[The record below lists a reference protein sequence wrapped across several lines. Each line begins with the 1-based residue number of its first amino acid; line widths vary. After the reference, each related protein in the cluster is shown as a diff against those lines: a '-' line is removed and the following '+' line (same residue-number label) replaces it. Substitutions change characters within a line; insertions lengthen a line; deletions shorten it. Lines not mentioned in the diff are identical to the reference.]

1 MSTNIWIWIAALLTL
16 AIYSFLYKDNIIY
29 KIAEY
34 LLVGVS
40 LGYSIS
46 ITWYNVVIGKM
57 VVPIRDQHNYLII
70 IPILIGMLMFARFS
84 RKHSWLSK
92 IPISFVIGWGAGVA
106 IPLGFETTIVE
117 HVKNTI
123 AIPWFGGNVLLL
135 INAIIIFVGV
145 VATLVYFYFS
155 LPHKGVVGKVANLG
169 IWYIMIA
176 FGASFGYTVM
186 ARISLFIDRAQFLL
200 HDWLGLIH

>member
-16 AIYSFLYKDNIIY
+16 AIYSFLYKDNIVY

-40 LGYSIS
+40 IGYSIA
-46 ITWYNVVIGKM
+46 ITWYNVVIAKM
-57 VVPIRDQHNYLII
+57 VVPIRDQHNFLII
-70 IPILIGMLMFARFS
+70 IPILIGMFMFARFS
-84 RKHSWLSK
+84 RKHGWLSK

-106 IPLGFETTIVE
+106 IPLGFETSIVE

-123 AIPWFGGNVLLL
+123 AIPWFGGNILLL
-135 INAIIIFVGV
+135 ANAIIIFIGV
-145 VATLVYFYFS
+145 IATLIYFYFS
-155 LPHKGVVGKVANLG
+155 TPHKGVIGKVANLG

>member
-16 AIYSFLYKDNIIY
+16 AIYSFLYKDNIVY

-40 LGYSIS
+40 IGYSIA
-46 ITWYNVVIGKM
+46 ITWYNVVIAKM
-57 VVPIRDQHNYLII
+57 VVPIRDQHNFLII

-84 RKHSWLSK
+84 KKHGWLSK

-106 IPLGFETTIVE
+106 IPLGFETSIVE

-123 AIPWFGGNVLLL
+123 AIPWFGGNILLL
-135 INAIIIFVGV
+135 VNAIIIFIGV
-145 VATLVYFYFS
+145 IATLIYFYFS
-155 LPHKGVVGKVANLG
+155 TPHKGVIGKVANLG

>member
-16 AIYSFLYKDNIIY
+16 AIYSFLYKDNIVY

-40 LGYSIS
+40 IGYSIA
-46 ITWYNVVIGKM
+46 ITWYNVVIAKM
-57 VVPIRDQHNYLII
+57 VVPIRDQHNFLII
-70 IPILIGMLMFARFS
+70 IPILIGMFMFARFS
-84 RKHSWLSK
+84 KKHGWLSK

-106 IPLGFETTIVE
+106 IPLQFETSIVE

-123 AIPWFGGNVLLL
+123 AIPWFGGNILLL
-135 INAIIIFVGV
+135 VNAIIIFIGV
-145 VATLVYFYFS
+145 IATLIYFYFS
-155 LPHKGVVGKVANLG
+155 TPHKGVIGKVANLG

>member
-16 AIYSFLYKDNIIY
+16 AIYSFLYKDNIVY

-40 LGYSIS
+40 IGYSIA
-46 ITWYNVVIGKM
+46 ITWYNVVIAKM
-57 VVPIRDQHNYLII
+57 VVPIRDQHNFLII

-84 RKHSWLSK
+84 RKHGWLSK

-106 IPLGFETTIVE
+106 IPLGFETSIVE

-123 AIPWFGGNVLLL
+123 AIPWFGGNILLL
-135 INAIIIFVGV
+135 VNAIIIFIGV
-145 VATLVYFYFS
+145 IATLIYFYFS
-155 LPHKGVVGKVANLG
+155 TPHKGVIGKVANLG

>member
-1 MSTNIWIWIAALLTL
+1 MSTNIWIWIAAILTL
-16 AIYSFLYKDNIIY
+16 AVYSFLYKDNILY

-34 LLVGVS
+34 LVVGVS
-40 LGYSIS
+40 VGYSIA
-46 ITWYNVVIGKM
+46 ITWHNVIISKM
-57 VVPIRDQHNYLII
+57 VVPVVDYHLYYMVIPAII
-70 IPILIGMLMFARFS
+70 GCLMFTRFF
-84 RKHSWLSK
+84 KKVSWLSK
-92 IPISFVIGWGAGVA
+92 IPISVIIGWGAGVA
-106 IPLGFETTIVE
+106 IPLGFQMYILE

-123 AIPWFGGNVLLL
+123 LIPWYDGNIGSLV
-135 INAIIIFVGV
+135 NALIIFIGV
-145 VATLVYFYFS
+145 IATLTYFYFS
-155 LPHKGVVGKVANLG
+155 AKHKGVVGKIANLG

>member
-16 AIYSFLYKDNIIY
+16 AIYSFLYKDNIVY

-40 LGYSIS
+40 IGYSIS
-46 ITWYNVVIGKM
+46 ITWYNVVIAKM

-70 IPILIGMLMFARFS
+70 IPILIGFLMFFRFS
-84 RKHSWLSK
+84 RKQSWLSK

-106 IPLGFETTIVE
+106 IPLGFQTTIVE
-117 HVKNTI
+117 HIKNTI
-123 AIPWFGGNVLLL
+123 AIPWFGGNILLL
-135 INAIIIFVGV
+135 VNALIIFVGV

-155 LPHKGVVGKVANLG
+155 VPHKGTIGKIANLG

>member
-16 AIYSFLYKDNIIY
+16 AIYSFLYKDNIVY

-40 LGYSIS
+40 IGYSIA
-46 ITWYNVVIGKM
+46 ITWYNVVIAKM
-57 VVPIRDQHNYLII
+57 VVPIRDQHNFLII
-70 IPILIGMLMFARFS
+70 IPILIGMFMFARFS
-84 RKHSWLSK
+84 RKHGWLSK

-106 IPLGFETTIVE
+106 IPLGFETSIVE

-123 AIPWFGGNVLLL
+123 AIPWFGGNILLL
-135 INAIIIFVGV
+135 VNAIIIFIGV
-145 VATLVYFYFS
+145 IATLIYFYFS
-155 LPHKGVVGKVANLG
+155 TPHKGVIGKVANLG

>member
-16 AIYSFLYKDNIIY
+16 AIYSFLYKDNIVY

-40 LGYSIS
+40 IGYSIA
-46 ITWYNVVIGKM
+46 ITWYNVVIAKM
-57 VVPIRDQHNYLII
+57 VVPIRDQHNFLII
-70 IPILIGMLMFARFS
+70 IPILIGMFMFARFS
-84 RKHSWLSK
+84 KKHGWLSK
-92 IPISFVIGWGAGVA
+92 IPLSFVIGWGAGVA
-106 IPLGFETTIVE
+106 IPLGFETSIVE

-123 AIPWFGGNVLLL
+123 AIPWFGGNILLL
-135 INAIIIFVGV
+135 VNAIIIFIGV
-145 VATLVYFYFS
+145 IATLIYFYFS
-155 LPHKGVVGKVANLG
+155 TPHKGVIGKVANLG